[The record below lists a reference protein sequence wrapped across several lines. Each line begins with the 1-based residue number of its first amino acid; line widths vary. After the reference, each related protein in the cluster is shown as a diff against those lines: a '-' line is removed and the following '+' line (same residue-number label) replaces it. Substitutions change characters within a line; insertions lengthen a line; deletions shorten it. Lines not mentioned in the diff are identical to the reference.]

1 MFRPWTAEDVIR
13 AAHTSRAGVIWKHE
27 SGEVVAP
34 PPKPVQEVPVE
45 PIVKK
50 ARRGDAR
57 RQFLRS
63 PEWRALR
70 AAVLAEMGA
79 VCVKCGSTEQVQ
91 VDHIFPR
98 SKFPELALERTN
110 LRPLCWPC
118 NKSKNT
124 KIEVAGP
131 AE

>member
-1 MFRPWTAEDVIR
+1 MR
-13 AAHTSRAGVIWKHE
+13 AAYTSRAGVIWKRE
-27 SGEVVAP
+27 SGEVIAP
-34 PPKPVQEVPVE
+34 LLEPAQEA
-45 PIVKK
+45 PIDSPVKK
-50 ARRGDAR
+50 ARRSDAR
-57 RQFLRS
+57 RQFLKS

-70 AAVLAEMGA
+70 ATVLAEMGS

-124 KIEVAGP
+124 KIESVDDP
-131 AE
+131 E